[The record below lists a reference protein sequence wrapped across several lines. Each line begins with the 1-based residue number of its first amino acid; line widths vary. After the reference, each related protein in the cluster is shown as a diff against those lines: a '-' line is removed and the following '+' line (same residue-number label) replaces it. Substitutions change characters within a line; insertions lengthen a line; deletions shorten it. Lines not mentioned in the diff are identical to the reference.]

1 MHKLCRVDLT
11 RSQEIFE
18 KIKKYTEAVVQALD
32 PQAVILFGSF
42 ARGDINEGSDVDI
55 CVVADFREG
64 FLDRIKIL
72 LELNEGLPLEP
83 IGYTPEEFKRMEE
96 QRNPF
101 ILEIKREGKV
111 LYGSISYFQISQ
123 CDGGPGRRRGTE
135 DGGPVSMALV
145 PGLQSFQF
153 SDCLSVCSTGAID
166 PSALDRCVAGQ
177 FSGSGSQQND
187 CAGGVGAPRD
197 FRDIYTPLPEWA
209 DDPAGMLGALEAS
222 PAALG
227 RGYG

>member
-101 ILEIKREGKV
+101 ILEIKREGKI

-123 CDGGPGRRRGTE
+123 CDGGPRTEDRAEDGRPGTE
-135 DGGPVSMALV
+135 D
-145 PGLQSFQF
+145 
-153 SDCLSVCSTGAID
+153 
-166 PSALDRCVAGQ
+166 R
-177 FSGSGSQQND
+177 
-187 CAGGVGAPRD
+187 
-197 FRDIYTPLPEWA
+197 
-209 DDPAGMLGALEAS
+209 
-222 PAALG
+222 
-227 RGYG
+227 